1 MLIPEPISVAGEG
14 DAEPWLA
21 GSESRAQLY
30 HSHSPS
36 ATQTECGDEVVH
48 PEKGLTCNQNVAGG
62 AEVG

>member
-1 MLIPEPISVAGEG
+1 MHIPEPISVTGGG

-30 HSHSPS
+30 HSRSPL
-36 ATQTECGDEVVH
+36 ATQTERGDEVVH
-48 PEKGLTCNQNVAGG
+48 PKKGLAGNQNVGGG